1 MVSQAKGGCKVCKSM
16 EHTAVYHNRKH
27 IKRSLISYP
36 RIYTIDL
43 SKREDK
49 KPRKK
54 RTDRAKAKDAAWA
67 SFSRYIRLRDSLAT
81 TGTIVAC
88 VCITCNE
95 RGDSEPK
102 PYAKIQAGHAIGGRK
117 SSILFNEE
125 VTNGQCD
132 YCNAQGRFGLSG
144 DYGNYA
150 AALIKKHGLEH
161 YQELQALAR
170 TTVQYKTHDFV
181 EIKQRYD
188 EKLAALLAL
197 AP

>member
-16 EHTAVYHNRKH
+16 EHTAVYHNRKP
-27 IKRSLISYP
+27 IKRMSIKKSSDAVKNVFGKS
-36 RIYTIDL
+36 DL
-43 SKREDK
+43 KI
-49 KPRKK
+49 PRKK
-54 RTDRAKAKDAAWA
+54 KTPRASAKDSAWA

-81 TGTIVAC
+81 TGTIDAC

-117 SSILFNEE
+117 SSILFHEE
-125 VTNGQCD
+125 ITNGQCD

-150 AALIKKHGLEH
+150 VALIKRYGLEH
-161 YQELQALAR
+161 YEELQRLSHVI
-170 TTVQYKTHDFV
+170 VQYKTKDFI

-188 EKLAALLAL
+188 EKTRLLLA
-197 AP
+197 